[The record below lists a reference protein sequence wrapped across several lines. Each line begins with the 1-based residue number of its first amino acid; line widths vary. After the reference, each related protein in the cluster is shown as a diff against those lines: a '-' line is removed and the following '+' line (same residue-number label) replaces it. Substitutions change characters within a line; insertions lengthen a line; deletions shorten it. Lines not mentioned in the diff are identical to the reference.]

1 MWSGVVEANGF
12 HSVARCQQQVLQFFV
27 HLTGLLSILL
37 RCNGFTGIQ
46 EAVVDQTGIR
56 PPNRDHDPFFGASLA
71 LGSALELLL
80 GPATEV
86 DVAGCHI
93 KLSF

>member
-1 MWSGVVEANGF
+1 MWLGVVIEKNWALSLNQ
-12 HSVARCQQQVLQFFV
+12 CWLQAL
-27 HLTGLLSILL
+27 HLNDLLSILL
-37 RCNGFTGIQ
+37 RCNDFTRIQ
-46 EAVVDQTGIR
+46 WLSRSRNSDY
-56 PPNRDHDPFFGASLA
+56 DPFFGASLA